1 MLGLFETLHPKS
13 FLLILLLS
21 SSFLL
26 SATIISSGI
35 DMQAFAHQTYN
46 FGNISVTAG
55 WEIEPPLVDQ
65 LNSVEVNITK
75 NGSEGSSTP
84 VRNAFSEL
92 DASIKSGGLTKTLD
106 FEPQEESAGLYR
118 AQIFPIQVGSYSL
131 LLIGKIEDQPLNSE
145 LQIED
150 VEDIAKYAFP
160 LQQGQEGS
168 ILSSESSGA
177 PVPQRQSA
185 NSLDSN
191 SQSQLQQ
198 LSPLISDLTQQIN
211 ATSDRAT
218 RAQNASQEISESLE
232 QLRGSV
238 DKAYVFAMISVGIG
252 TAGILIGA
260 FALSKKGQRPTSSK
274 ST

>member
-13 FLLILLLS
+13 FLSILLLTS
-21 SSFLL
+21 SYLL
-26 SATIISSGI
+26 SATITSSGI
-35 DMQAFAHQTYN
+35 DMQAFAHQTYD
-46 FGNISVTAG
+46 FGNITITAG

-118 AQIFPIQVGSYSL
+118 AQILPTQVGSYSL

-150 VEDIAKYAFP
+150 VEDITKYAFP

-177 PVPQRQSA
+177 PVPQRESA
-185 NSLDSN
+185 NTLDS
-191 SQSQLQQ
+191 SVERQLLQ

-211 ATSDRAT
+211 ATGDRAT
-218 RAQNASQEISESLE
+218 RAQNASQETSDSLE

-260 FALSKKGQRPTSSK
+260 FALSKKGQRRTSST

>member
-1 MLGLFETLHPKS
+1 MLGLFETPNPKAFVS
-13 FLLILLLS
+13 ILLLT

-26 SATIISSGI
+26 SANITNSGN
-35 DMQAFAHQTYN
+35 DMQAFAHQTYD
-46 FGNISVTAG
+46 FGNITLTAG

-65 LNSVEVNITK
+65 LNAVEVNITK
-75 NGSEGSSTP
+75 NESEDSSTP

-118 AQIFPIQVGSYSL
+118 AQILPTQVGSYSL
-131 LLIGKIEDQPLNSE
+131 LLVGKIEDQPLNSE
-145 LQIED
+145 IQIED
-150 VEDIAKYAFP
+150 VEDITKYAFP
-160 LQQGQEGS
+160 LQQGQEGTFS
-168 ILSSESSGA
+168 PSEPSGS

-185 NSLDSN
+185 DLLDS
-191 SQSQLQQ
+191 SLERQLLQ

-211 ATSDRAT
+211 ATGDRAT
-218 RAQNASQEISESLE
+218 RAQNASQETSDSLE

-260 FALSKKGQRPTSSK
+260 FALSKKGRGPTSST